1 MASLGEAFI
10 NVRADLKPFTKDLA
24 KELRIIL
31 NAAEK
36 EVSKRGKVIGKNLS
50 DSIASGAKANAS
62 KIGDVIGKE
71 VKKKKITIQTEV
83 DKDRAVASARRAFDG
98 VESLA
103 KGASTSIA
111 KRFADTFTSL
121 GRAIGGVFQRAFSG
135 LGGGGGGG
143 GGKGG
148 GIAGAAFA
156 GAIGLLISLIAA
168 LIPLAVQAAQA
179 VGGLVA
185 AIALIPAA
193 GAAVAASVGILT
205 LAFQGFDK
213 AISAAL
219 EGNMDAFNKAL
230 EKLSPSAR
238 RVARA
243 VQPFLTMIQK
253 AVQEGFFSRI
263 VGGVEKFF
271 AALSKSGVGGQVE
284 RISTLFGSIV
294 DDFFRW
300 LSTKEGLGVIRSV
313 LKSIA
318 DSLVILRPA
327 LRPLTQ
333 AFGILIKAG
342 ASVLPTVAKVIAELA
357 QHFADFIKQA
367 EKSGALKTFF
377 DNLSKVFVNLGPVI
391 EQAFGLLV
399 QFLNWAVK
407 NPDAITGIANA
418 FFGLANALSEAFK
431 DPQVVASLGSIVE
444 ILNSIS
450 PEQWAALTT
459 SILQLALAL
468 GILGAALIWLAT
480 KAAEFKE
487 KWNKFIG
494 DLFFG
499 VDDAPRKIKGG
510 AVKWKEAGKA
520 LMGAF
525 FDGLKSM
532 AGNVGNVAGAIISRI
547 KSALNAAI
555 GSINRG
561 LASAFS
567 VFHVNPPDIPFL
579 AKGAIVTGPTLA
591 MVGEA
596 GPEAVIPLNNPGR
609 ATALLMQ
616 SGLANMMAPVV
627 NVFLGTE
634 QLEQRMYQVVTKN
647 NVGQARNLLHGP
659 RTA

>member
-50 DSIASGAKANAS
+50 DSIASGAKASAS

-71 VKKKKITIQTEV
+71 VRKKKITIQTEV
-83 DKDRAVASARRAFDG
+83 DKDRVVASARRAFDG
-98 VESLA
+98 VQSLA

-111 KRFADTFTSL
+111 KRFADAFISL
-121 GRAIGGVFQRAFSG
+121 SRSIGGTFQNIFSG
-135 LGGGGGGG
+135 FGGGGG

-148 GIAGAAFA
+148 PIGAAVVA
-156 GAIGLLISLIAA
+156 AAITVLISLIAA
-168 LIPLAVQAAQA
+168 LIPLAIQAAQA

-185 AIALIPAA
+185 AVALIPAA
-193 GAAVAASVGILT
+193 GAAVAASIGILT

-219 EGNMDAFNKAL
+219 EGDMDAFNKAL

-253 AVQEGFFSRI
+253 TVQEGFFSRI

-271 AALSKSGVGGQVE
+271 QALTKSGVGGQVE

-300 LSTKEGLGVIRSV
+300 LSTKEGLGVIRAV

-327 LRPLTQ
+327 LRPLTE
-333 AFGILIKAG
+333 AFGILTKAG
-342 ASVLPTVAKVIAELA
+342 ATVLPIIAKVIADLA
-357 QHFADFIKQA
+357 THFADFIKQA

-377 DNLSKVFVNLGPVI
+377 DNLGQVFVNLGPVI

-399 QFLNWAVK
+399 QFLDWAVK

-418 FFGLANALSEAFK
+418 FFGLATALGEAFK
-431 DPQVVASLGSIVE
+431 DPQVVASLGTIVK
-444 ILNSIS
+444 ILNSIP
-450 PEQWAALTT
+450 PEAWAALAI

-468 GILGAALIWLAT
+468 GILGAALIWLVT
-480 KAAEFKE
+480 KLAEFKE

-499 VDDAPRKIKGG
+499 VDDAPKKIKGG

-525 FDGLKSM
+525 FDGLKSV
-532 AGNVGNVAGAIISRI
+532 AGNVGNVAGAIIGRI

-555 GSINRG
+555 GGINRG
-561 LASAFS
+561 LANAFS
-567 VFHVNPPDIPFL
+567 VFHINPPDIPFL
-579 AKGAIVTGPTLA
+579 AKGAIVNGPTLA
-591 MVGEA
+591 MVGDA

-634 QLEQRMYQVVTKN
+634 QLEQRMYQVVAKN
-647 NVGQARNLLHGP
+647 NTSQARNLLHGP